1 MTKKFPSITDKL
13 PPLAAGAALL
23 LLIIIVIIICV
34 AIRKHKKKKL
44 EKAKKTDEQIAR
56 EIDEFLA
63 AAAAAAQQEAE
74 GADVMSLQSEK
85 SIELRQDIRKFAD
98 ESPEIAA
105 QLLRGWLREGDDNG

>member
-1 MTKKFPSITDKL
+1 MWMLYP
-13 PPLAAGAALL
+13 AGAALL
-23 LLIIIVIIICV
+23 ILIILIIVICV
-34 AIRKHKKKKL
+34 AIHKRKKKKN
-44 EKAKKTDEQIAR
+44 KKKTDEQIAR
-56 EIDEFLA
+56 EIDAFLA
-63 AAAAAAQQEAE
+63 AAAASQQNDM